1 MRKTKQLIF
10 ATLVLLTLGLV
21 AESTYAWFDINL
33 FTGGLGTFLIVALCV
48 IAAIVI
54 YFKFVHPKVD
64 YSKLKSKISKQ
75 TSKLKSSVKK

>member
-21 AESTYAWFDINL
+21 AKSTYAWFDINL
-33 FTGGLGTFLIVALCV
+33 FTGGLGTFLVVAFCV
-48 IAAIVI
+48 IVGVIV
-54 YFKFVHPKVD
+54 YFKVVHPRVD

-75 TSKLKSSVKK
+75 TSKLKSNVKK